1 MEAHEVQE
9 FANQMKESAEGKG
22 ESLKTISLAI
32 SILAVLVAMVTV
44 LGHRTHTEAILM
56 QSRAADQWNEYQAK
70 KIRMD
75 NLSVTVDLMTLQP
88 ALSVAATAKRGE
100 FNAHIEKWKSDLAE
114 EQKKAEEFE
123 HEVTR
128 AEAKADRYD
137 LGEALLQIGV
147 VLCSI
152 TLFTRTRAYFLL
164 GLTLGV
170 IGLIVASSSLLV
182 H

>member
-1 MEAHEVQE
+1 MEAHEVNE
-9 FANQMKESAEGKG
+9 FAKQMQESGEGG

-75 NLSVTVDLMTLQP
+75 NLSVTVDMMALQP
-88 ALSVAATAKRGE
+88 SLTPAAAAKRE
-100 FNAHIEKWKSDLAE
+100 EYNAHIEKWKSDLAE

-123 HEVTR
+123 QEVTK
-128 AEAKADRYD
+128 AEAKAARYD

-152 TLFTRTRAYFLL
+152 TLFTRNRAYFLL
-164 GLTLGV
+164 GLALGV
-170 IGLIVASSSLLV
+170 IGLLVTASAFLV